1 MDILL
6 SHGYFIAEDEHEQQI
21 MKPYPPLGLLYIS
34 SHLKARGFAVALF
47 DSTFATI
54 ADFAMMVQRERPSL
68 VGLYCNLMTKQNI
81 LQMIKICQQVGAKL
95 ILGGPEP
102 INYAAEY
109 LEFGVD
115 VIVSG
120 EGELTV
126 EELIPLFTQSNT
138 PDLSGVLGIVW
149 RDENGLI
156 QHNPPRPFI
165 KNLSGQPWP
174 DREAIDLEKY
184 LQTWQTH
191 HGVRSTSL
199 ITARGCAYQC
209 KWCSHSVFGYSHR
222 RRTPTDVADEVAWLV
237 ERYQPDQLWYADDVL
252 TVANRWFLQY
262 AAELKQ
268 RNLCVP
274 FECISRADRL
284 NETIIDALVEMGCY
298 RLWIGAESG
307 SQNILDAMLR
317 KTDVTDIQQKTKML
331 QARGIEVGMFIM
343 LGYHGETLGD
353 IEATVEHLKKSAPD
367 VFLTTVAYPIKGT
380 KYYEEVAE
388 NVQTDKTWALRTDR
402 DLGVN
407 GRYSPRFYD
416 HATRWMVNA
425 VNLHKAWQS
434 GSRDWLYLGKM
445 FLNVQRGR
453 LGMRLTRHEREGDN
467 GQNSGRGWS
476 AQERTADAW

>member
-1 MDILL
+1 
-6 SHGYFIAEDEHEQQI
+6 
-21 MKPYPPLGLLYIS
+21 
-34 SHLKARGFAVALF
+34 
-47 DSTFATI
+47 
-54 ADFAMMVQRERPSL
+54 
-68 VGLYCNLMTKQNI
+68 
-81 LQMIKICQQVGAKL
+81 
-95 ILGGPEP
+95 
-102 INYAAEY
+102 
-109 LEFGVD
+109 
-115 VIVSG
+115 
-120 EGELTV
+120 
-126 EELIPLFTQSNT
+126 
-138 PDLSGVLGIVW
+138 VW
-149 RDENGLI
+149 RDGNGRI

-165 KNLSGQPWP
+165 KNLSEQPWP

-222 RRTPTDVADEVAWLV
+222 RRSPQDVADEVAWLV
-237 ERYQPDQLWYADDVL
+237 DRYQPDQLWYADDVL
-252 TVANRWFLQY
+252 TVAHRWFLEY

-268 RNLCVP
+268 RHLRVP

-284 NETIIDALVEMGCY
+284 NEAIIDTLAEMGCY

-317 KTDVTDIQQKTKML
+317 KADVTDIQQKTKML
-331 QARGIEVGMFIM
+331 QARGVEVGMFIM
-343 LGYHGETLGD
+343 LGYHGETLHD

-388 NVQTDKTWALRTDR
+388 KVQTEEAWALRTDR

-425 VNLHKAWQS
+425 VNLHKARQS
-434 GSRDWLYLGKM
+434 GSRDWLHLGKM
-445 FLNVQRGR
+445 YLNVQRGR
-453 LGMRLTRHEREGDN
+453 WGMRLTQHQREGDK

-476 AQERTADAW
+476 AKERTADAW